1 MRPAKNRGGLEE
13 PPSRGR
19 VRTRGAGPR
28 TGVKTREQ
36 LEDAACTKVEA
47 PPDTR
52 RHEVLVLRK
61 QGSPTRG
68 GSEQPELDDA
78 KTMIPREVRSPKS
91 GLPRR
96 GSPPHKGACVFI
108 LGTAPDLVG
117 PNIEGPTETP
127 RHARPVPRLG
137 GPAVSAAPAPHK
149 LDIPRLLGPQVTP
162 GPNGGQICRPPPPL
176 IS

>member
-28 TGVKTREQ
+28 TGVQTREQ

-61 QGSPTRG
+61 QGSPEQTLHVPISGADSYTYRTRRV
-68 GSEQPELDDA
+68 PKELLL
-78 KTMIPREVRSPKS
+78 P
-91 GLPRR
+91 PRR
-96 GSPPHKGACVFI
+96 APGARNGALVFI
-108 LGTAPDLVG
+108 LGTHPRLIG
-117 PNIEGPTETP
+117 PNRGVQRTPEATRARCLGWATQRSQPSGHPTN
-127 RHARPVPRLG
+127 
-137 GPAVSAAPAPHK
+137 SIWAAY
-149 LDIPRLLGPQVTP
+149 
-162 GPNGGQICRPPPPL
+162 
-176 IS
+176 

>member
-28 TGVKTREQ
+28 TGVQTREQ

-78 KTMIPREVRSPKS
+78 KTMIPRRVCSPKS
-91 GLPRR
+91 G
-96 GSPPHKGACVFI
+96 PPHRAPGAPKDAPLCVAGTTPVRDKPASQPG
-108 LGTAPDLVG
+108 LGRTDTPPPRAPG
-117 PNIEGPTETP
+117 
-127 RHARPVPRLG
+127 
-137 GPAVSAAPAPHK
+137 APHGRASG
-149 LDIPRLLGPQVTP
+149 LSRPGTP
-162 GPNGGQICRPPPPL
+162 KARYSPVIRPIGHPWAE
-176 IS
+176 

>member
-28 TGVKTREQ
+28 TGVQTREQ

-52 RHEVLVLRK
+52 RHEVLVLGK
-61 QGSPTRG
+61 QGSRSRLLHVPISGADSYTYRTRRVPF
-68 GSEQPELDDA
+68 EILLP
-78 KTMIPREVRSPKS
+78 
-91 GLPRR
+91 PRR
-96 GSPPHKGACVFI
+96 GAAPRVGALVFI
-108 LGTAPDLVG
+108 LGTHPGLVG
-117 PNIEGPTETP
+117 PIIEGPTETT
-127 RHARPVPRLG
+127 RHAPPVPRLG
-137 GPAVSAAPAPHK
+137 GPAVSAAPAPPK

-162 GPNGGQICRPPPPL
+162 GPNGGHYFAPWPR
-176 IS
+176 